1 MSEGLETDGRVQ
13 VHDTE
18 HKKKGD
24 RARWAAIFG
33 FFVDMY
39 DVYLP
44 VIVIAPA
51 IAYFSAAGS
60 STIEMAT
67 LTAAIFAAS
76 LVGRPLGSVIFGP
89 MGDKL
94 GRRRTTVIVS
104 AGFTV
109 CTGLIALLPSYA
121 SIGVL
126 SPVLL
131 VALRLLDGVFLGGE
145 YTAASPLAMEY
156 APRDKR
162 GLYGALLNIGYPA
175 ALGFI
180 TIITIITLQVF
191 PGGDIGSAYVVWGWR
206 IPFVIGFVLSGMLFL
221 YYLRSVPE
229 SELWSKMPKVKNP
242 LRTLFSGQTLR
253 SFGTAFIV
261 GSGAWFTL
269 DGTIGV
275 FSSHFKKLGTD
286 ISVINSVVLIAAA
299 IGICAFPLIGA
310 AGQRYGRREV
320 FLVLGALNVLIAPAA
335 FGLAI
340 GSSGSPV
347 IVLLSATTGI
357 VCALLV
363 WAVITAYILEM
374 FPTEI
379 RSSGYGIAYSLP
391 SVIPAFYAYYMLGL
405 KNVMPYD
412 YTPVVIIAVGGLLLL
427 VGAWI
432 SKDLRHV
439 HLEDA

>member
-18 HKKKGD
+18 HKKKGN

-44 VIVIAPA
+44 VIALAPA

-156 APRDKR
+156 APREKR
-162 GLYGALLNIGYPA
+162 GIYGSLLNIGYPA

-229 SELWSKMPKVKNP
+229 SELWTKMPTVKNP

-320 FLVLGALNVLIAPAA
+320 FFASWRPQCIDC
-335 FGLAI
+335 
-340 GSSGSPV
+340 S
-347 IVLLSATTGI
+347 
-357 VCALLV
+357 
-363 WAVITAYILEM
+363 
-374 FPTEI
+374 
-379 RSSGYGIAYSLP
+379 
-391 SVIPAFYAYYMLGL
+391 
-405 KNVMPYD
+405 
-412 YTPVVIIAVGGLLLL
+412 GGLWPGDQQLWQPRHSAVVSDNGDRLRASRVGCDYRLHLGDVPNRDPLFWVRHRLQSAQRDSSLLRL
-427 VGAWI
+427 LHAGT
-432 SKDLRHV
+432 
-439 HLEDA
+439 